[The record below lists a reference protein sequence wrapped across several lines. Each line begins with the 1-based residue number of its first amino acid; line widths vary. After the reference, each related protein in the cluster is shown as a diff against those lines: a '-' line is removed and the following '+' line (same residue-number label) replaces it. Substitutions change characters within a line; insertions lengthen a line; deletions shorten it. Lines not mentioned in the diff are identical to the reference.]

1 MHLICCSF
9 LVAKQSSYFVWLV
22 LSALFCLFSNV
33 TSFTFLL
40 VCLLQSAHSRF
51 FSPRGHLNE
60 CLVTPAEFLRAK
72 HPASSVL
79 CLVVVVVVVVCFVD
93 WLVSQLKMSL
103 SSIFRFSVLT
113 PSTIFCMSWGIVQER
128 KAVFYRSA
136 IQTSHTNA
144 PLPSPLISPIQT
156 TPSLKI
162 CSLMTCSNLMRRFT
176 SAKKSR
182 RVERCY
188 VDFFFK
194 LFPCKCT
201 AFLSD

>member
-33 TSFTFLL
+33 TSFKFLL

-51 FSPRGHLNE
+51 FSPRGHVNE
-60 CLVTPAEFLRAK
+60 CLVTPAEFLREK

-79 CLVVVVVVVVCFVD
+79 CLVVVVVCFVD

-188 VDFFFK
+188 IDFFLNSFFANVQ
-194 LFPCKCT
+194 LFLVID
-201 AFLSD
+201 F

>member
-1 MHLICCSF
+1 
-9 LVAKQSSYFVWLV
+9 
-22 LSALFCLFSNV
+22 
-33 TSFTFLL
+33 
-40 VCLLQSAHSRF
+40 
-51 FSPRGHLNE
+51 
-60 CLVTPAEFLRAK
+60 
-72 HPASSVL
+72 
-79 CLVVVVVVVVCFVD
+79 
-93 WLVSQLKMSL
+93 MSL

-188 VDFFFK
+188 IDFFLNSFFAIVQ
-194 LFPCKCT
+194 LFLVIDFWEQSWLTWGQKKKQENIQINRKSCESSYCLVDLG
-201 AFLSD
+201 FIVYIMR